1 LRPKEKAAPKGRLKF
16 EVLPINAQG
25 RGLVHRAREASSAPH
40 FAVARYPA
48 LPAPSADGT
57 QIPASVA
64 QPVSR
69 GSAHSGRFIK
79 SPIPHLR
86 HVAAGFRGVECPGF
100 SQTKD
105 TFTMKYGL
113 LFGCAAIALMAVP
126 VAASA
131 GSGVP
136 GGMTYGFN
144 RGSEIAGPV
153 IGGIPGAVVGGVTG
167 GVEGVLGIEHH
178 PQPVAYREEY
188 RPIRPAPHVRH
199 HHHRRHHHHD

>member
-48 LPAPSADGT
+48 LPARSADGT

-126 VAASA
+126 VAASGACSGSSTTRSPSPTAKNIARSGRRRTCGITITA
-131 GSGVP
+131 GTTTTTEASATDACKARPDAP
-136 GGMTYGFN
+136 GGPY
-144 RGSEIAGPV
+144 V
-153 IGGIPGAVVGGVTG
+153 I
-167 GVEGVLGIEHH
+167 
-178 PQPVAYREEY
+178 
-188 RPIRPAPHVRH
+188 
-199 HHHRRHHHHD
+199 